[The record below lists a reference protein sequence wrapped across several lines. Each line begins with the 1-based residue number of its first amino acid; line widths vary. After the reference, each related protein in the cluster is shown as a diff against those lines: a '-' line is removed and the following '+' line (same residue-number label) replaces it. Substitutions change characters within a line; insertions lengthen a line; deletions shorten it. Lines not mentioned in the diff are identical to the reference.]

1 MAGCH
6 VNLLLTAEVT
16 TADGTDDNDGDGNAE
31 EEDSMVGQWEQRVRR
46 SSERGL
52 KDWERRRLGLIA
64 VHQGGHFLSTLAFWE
79 QKGQVCIRRAV

>member
-1 MAGCH
+1 M
-6 VNLLLTAEVT
+6 NLLLTAEVT

-52 KDWERRRLGLIA
+52 KDWERRRLGLIGG
-64 VHQGGHFLSTLAFWE
+64 HQGGHFLSTLAFWE